1 MVNSFTFLVSG
12 SSLYQPVSFVISFY
26 QLMFA
31 AAGALFELNPQLVE
45 RVPFLKRQQV
55 AMAVQS
61 TQGAVRCRRA
71 GQTLEVSF
79 SAVSIACSSFSVI
92 QSLHY

>member
-1 MVNSFTFLVSG
+1 MVNSFSFLVSG

-26 QLMFA
+26 PLMFA

-61 TQGAVRCRRA
+61 TQGAVRGRPNF
-71 GQTLEVSF
+71 GGVSKPVF
-79 SAVSIACSSFSVI
+79 CTKILLLI
-92 QSLHY
+92 